1 MTAAILSPF
10 QALVKD
16 FKYRLP
22 LQKADLMVGIIPLW
36 LTGLIPLWPPRGQ
49 ANGQSIHWASDYS
62 PATVQDMGVNHG
74 GTDVG
79 VSEKLLN
86 CANIV
91 AIFQQMGGKGM
102 AHGVRAGWLPDAPLE
117 PPIFDGLLEDRFM
130 EVVSALFSSEP
141 VDIMAGCREHPLPPP
156 FFACVRVFSVQSVGQ
171 TDTTQAG
178 LEILLMLAFHGL
190 QMSEEGFFYC
200 CGKHRVP
207 VLVALSSP
215 NDNLI
220 LTEVDIFDSQAATLH
235 EPQPSTIQKHRH

>member
-130 EVVSALFSSEP
+130 EVVSALFPSES
-141 VDIMAGCREHPLPPP
+141 VDIINGFRTGASIVYSMLCEMGTCRLFVRQRVHRKNLSISLSVITSQALPPHYNP
-156 FFACVRVFSVQSVGQ
+156 ARRRQDRCGARSGRWPRASRPGAFQASTGR
-171 TDTTQAG
+171 AG
-178 LEILLMLAFHGL
+178 LRRA
-190 QMSEEGFFYC
+190 S
-200 CGKHRVP
+200 RR
-207 VLVALSSP
+207 
-215 NDNLI
+215 
-220 LTEVDIFDSQAATLH
+220 SQN
-235 EPQPSTIQKHRH
+235 E